1 MSCIYIR
8 IVKCTCRYSERN
20 EIPYHVQG
28 APFGD
33 TFGGAKKDLDQGQTV
48 VLENKFSSNLINWS
62 NSDQKMLALSASK
75 FMYYSCNLRNC
86 ESLFF

>member
-1 MSCIYIR
+1 MSSAR
-8 IVKCTCRYSERN
+8 ADTVKEMK
-20 EIPYHVQG
+20 YHIMYKG